1 MYLFFRGLSVHLV
14 PVSTWPKYFYLNK
27 FLANTKHWKNDR
39 IIRVKK
45 TSDKYF
51 SILVFESI

>member
-14 PVSTWPKYFYLNK
+14 PVRTWPKYFYLNK
-27 FLANTKHWKNDR
+27 FLANTKNWKNDR

-45 TSDKYF
+45 KSDKYF